1 MGAVGEFDQRALPF
15 HLFLTLLHQFLHLY
29 LLLHKDYASDT
40 LRMVVVL
47 RWTIL
52 ARRREDYFVLL
63 FTVTILSHL
72 LFDFFDFTV

>member
-1 MGAVGEFDQRALPF
+1 MGAVGELYLPF
-15 HLFLTLLHQFLHLY
+15 HLFLTLLHHFLHLY

-40 LRMVVVL
+40 LRMVVVV

-52 ARRREDYFVLL
+52 ARGREDYFVLL
-63 FTVTILSHL
+63 FTVTILSDL